1 MKPSIVKL
9 VRQGAGLYLCVPA
22 SICRALLLK
31 AGDRLVVDY
40 DADQL
45 YMRRIPLEDLMPVR
59 RAATGHVDGVGER
72 YGEPVT
78 VE

>member
-1 MKPSIVKL
+1 
-9 VRQGAGLYLCVPA
+9 
-22 SICRALLLK
+22 LLK

-40 DADQL
+40 DAEQL

-72 YGEPVT
+72 YVEPVT